1 MAKPISI
8 PNTFAGSTSAI
19 PLVYLDQDFS
29 QLSNATNDLATYSN
43 YVVDTGVADAY
54 IANYPANIVTTT
66 ITAGLRLQFKATNAN
81 TGASN
86 LQVQVNSV
94 SIGSGAIRLTDG
106 SALPANTIVANAIV
120 DVQYDGT
127 NFQLLS
133 DSSGG
138 KEVITDL
145 NVTGNLTVTGTTG
158 LTGALT
164 ANVANITTSNITTA
178 NVTTMSGTTNYTGT
192 QTFTGS
198 TTAIAAVFQDAA
210 EVATVSATAATGT
223 INYDVTTQ
231 SVLYYTTNA
240 SANWTVNI
248 RGNSSTSLNTLMS
261 TGQSLTVVFLVTQG
275 STAYFNNALQIDG
288 SSVTP
293 KYQGGTAWSSG
304 NASGIDA
311 YSYTIV
317 KTGSA
322 AFTVF
327 ASQTQFK

>member
-19 PLVYLDQDFS
+19 PLVYLDQDFTAV
-29 QLSNATNDLATYSN
+29 SNATNDLATYSN
-43 YVVDTGVADAY
+43 YVADTGVADAY

-66 ITAGLRLQFKATNAN
+66 VTAGLRLQFKAANAN

-94 SIGSGAIRLTDG
+94 SIGSGSITLTDG
-106 SALPANTIVANAIV
+106 SALAANTIVANAIV

-145 NVTGNLTVTGTTG
+145 TVSGNLAVTGTTG
-158 LTGALT
+158 LTGVLT
-164 ANVANITTSNITTA
+164 ANVANITTANITTA
-178 NVTTMSGTTNYTGT
+178 NVATMSGTTNYTGT

-231 SVLYYTTNA
+231 SVLYYTTDA
-240 SANWTVNI
+240 SANWTVNF
-248 RGNSSTSLNTLMS
+248 RGNGTTSLNTLMS
-261 TGQSLTVVFLVTQG
+261 TGQALTVVFLVSQG
-275 STAYFNNALQIDG
+275 ATAYYNNAVTIDG

-322 AFTVF
+322 TFTVF

>member
-19 PLVYLDQDFS
+19 PLVYLDQDFTAV
-29 QLSNATNDLATYSN
+29 SNATNDLATYSN

-66 ITAGLRLQFKATNAN
+66 VTAGLRLQFKAANAN

-106 SALPANTIVANAIV
+106 TALAANTIVANAIV

-145 NVTGNLTVTGTTG
+145 TVSGNLAVTGTTG
-158 LTGALT
+158 LTGVLT
-164 ANVANITTSNITTA
+164 ANVANITTANITTA
-178 NVTTMSGTTNYTGT
+178 NVATMSGTTNYTGT

-248 RGNSSTSLNTLMS
+248 RGNGTTSLNTLMS
-261 TGQSLTVVFLVTQG
+261 TGQSLTVVFLVSQG
-275 STAYFNNALQIDG
+275 ATAYYNNALTIDG

-327 ASQTQFK
+327 AAQTQFK

>member
-19 PLVYLDQDFS
+19 PLVYLDQDFTAV
-29 QLSNATNDLATYSN
+29 SNATNDLATYSN

-66 ITAGLRLQFKATNAN
+66 VTAGLRLQFKAANAN

-106 SALPANTIVANAIV
+106 TALAANTIVANAIV

-145 NVTGNLTVTGTTG
+145 TVSGNLAVTGTTG
-158 LTGALT
+158 LTGVLT
-164 ANVANITTSNITTA
+164 ANVANITTANITTA
-178 NVTTMSGTTNYTGT
+178 NVATMSGTTNYTGT

-248 RGNSSTSLNTLMS
+248 RGNGTTSLNTLMS
-261 TGQSLTVVFLVTQG
+261 TGQSLTVVFLVSQG
-275 STAYFNNALQIDG
+275 ATAYYNNALTIDG

>member
-1 MAKPISI
+1 MAKPISV

-29 QLSNATNDLATYSN
+29 TISNATNDLATYSN
-43 YVVDTGVADAY
+43 YVTDTGVADAY

-66 ITAGLRLQFKATNAN
+66 VTAGLRLQFKAANAN

-106 SALPANTIVANAIV
+106 TALAANTIVANAIV

-145 NVTGNLTVTGTTG
+145 TVSGNLAVTGTTG
-158 LTGALT
+158 LTGVLT
-164 ANVANITTSNITTA
+164 ANVANITTANITTA
-178 NVTTMSGTTNYTGT
+178 NVATMSGTTNYTGT

-198 TTAIAAVFQDAA
+198 TTAIAALFQDAA
-210 EVATVSATAATGT
+210 EVATVSTTSATGT
-223 INYDVTTQ
+223 IN
-231 SVLYYTTNA
+231 
-240 SANWTVNI
+240 
-248 RGNSSTSLNTLMS
+248 
-261 TGQSLTVVFLVTQG
+261 
-275 STAYFNNALQIDG
+275 
-288 SSVTP
+288 
-293 KYQGGTAWSSG
+293 
-304 NASGIDA
+304 
-311 YSYTIV
+311 
-317 KTGSA
+317 
-322 AFTVF
+322 
-327 ASQTQFK
+327 

>member
-19 PLVYLDQDFS
+19 PLVYLDQDFTAV
-29 QLSNATNDLATYSN
+29 SNATNDLATYSN
-43 YVVDTGVADAY
+43 YVADTGVADAY

-66 ITAGLRLQFKATNAN
+66 VTAGLRLQFKASNAN

-106 SALPANTIVANAIV
+106 SALAANTIVANAIV

-145 NVTGNLTVTGTTG
+145 TVSGNLAVTGTTG
-158 LTGALT
+158 LTGVLT
-164 ANVANITTSNITTA
+164 ANVANITTANITTA
-178 NVTTMSGTTNYTGT
+178 NVATMSGTTSYTGT

-223 INYDVTTQ
+223 INYDVTSQ
-231 SVLYYTTNA
+231 SVLYYTTDA
-240 SANWTVNI
+240 SANWTVNF
-248 RGNSSTSLNTLMS
+248 RGNGTTSLNTLMS
-261 TGQSLTVVFLVTQG
+261 TGQALTVVFLVSQG
-275 STAYFNNALQIDG
+275 ATAYYNNAITIDG

-327 ASQTQFK
+327 AAQTQFK